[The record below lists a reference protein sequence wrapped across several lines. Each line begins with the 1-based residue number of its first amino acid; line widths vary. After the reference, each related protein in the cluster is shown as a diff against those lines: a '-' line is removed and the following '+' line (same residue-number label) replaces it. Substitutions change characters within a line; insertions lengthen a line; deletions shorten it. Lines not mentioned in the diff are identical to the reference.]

1 MNLPTILT
9 SFRCLAV
16 LAIAVVLVWPFGEH
30 RVLALIL
37 FVVAAAT
44 DWLDGY
50 LARALNQITSF
61 GRMLDSIADKMLV
74 SVTLLMLCAEG
85 SITGLHALAAALI
98 LTRETAI
105 AGLREHLASQEVVV
119 PASMLAK
126 WKTTVQLV
134 ALAVLIA
141 APIMPF
147 PVIAKSAGLAIL
159 WVAMVMTVV
168 SGAQYVWG
176 TRHNWGS
183 HEG

>member
-1 MNLPTILT
+1 MNLPTLLT
-9 SFRCLAV
+9 WFRCIAV
-16 LAIAVVLVWPFGEH
+16 LAVAVTLAWPFGPH
-30 RVLALIL
+30 RGLALTLFVLAA
-37 FVVAAAT
+37 VT

-50 LARALNQITSF
+50 LARTLNQTTAF

-85 SITGLHALAAALI
+85 SIHGVHALAAALI

-105 AGLREHLASQEVVV
+105 AGLREHLASKEVVV

-141 APIMPF
+141 APLVPF
-147 PVIAKSAGLAIL
+147 PVIANWAGLAIL
-159 WVAMVMTVV
+159 WVATVMTVV

-183 HEG
+183 HEA